1 MSDFT
6 TAMKVLV
13 KHDIC
18 TKKNVGKLMEKF
30 GFKDF
35 EKLGC
40 VAYRSDSKHFS
51 GVMREVLTAHVIDN
65 IDTVLKLETDTSV
78 SKTLN
83 ELLVLKITDEA
94 TSERIGTVIHELPLK
109 HVLSMCRV
117 VNETKFRD
125 ILFEAVRE
133 KMIASK
139 GSSTIDATYLKKL
152 NSNGDKN
159 IDTPAVSKTRLPR
172 GKKTKFVRFQSQPRQ
187 QQPTETKKGIEQC
200 LPFVSIVKI
209 LNIEKELEQ
218 FGYYD
223 NGMPPPIVVHPG
235 EILKGME
242 NIGDRGLQRPRLKTR
257 NEVLPYPFAFRIT
270 DEGKYAFY
278 EWEGKRDKYIRFD
291 VAQRKHIKYWE
302 KSQKLMRLRRR

>member
-83 ELLVLKITDEA
+83 ELL
-94 TSERIGTVIHELPLK
+94 
-109 HVLSMCRV
+109 
-117 VNETKFRD
+117 
-125 ILFEAVRE
+125 
-133 KMIASK
+133 
-139 GSSTIDATYLKKL
+139 YLKQK
-152 NSNGDKN
+152 KN
-159 IDTPAVSKTRLPR
+159 L
-172 GKKTKFVRFQSQPRQ
+172 
-187 QQPTETKKGIEQC
+187 
-200 LPFVSIVKI
+200 
-209 LNIEKELEQ
+209 
-218 FGYYD
+218 
-223 NGMPPPIVVHPG
+223 
-235 EILKGME
+235 
-242 NIGDRGLQRPRLKTR
+242 
-257 NEVLPYPFAFRIT
+257 
-270 DEGKYAFY
+270 
-278 EWEGKRDKYIRFD
+278 
-291 VAQRKHIKYWE
+291 
-302 KSQKLMRLRRR
+302 